1 MTEKQKEWLD
11 ELKKDG
17 LIEFVEKEFPSLIDF
32 EKHPEPSDEVDNYI
46 NDNYHVYTDSTK
58 RDILVKM
65 VMEQFNVSFNCASYW
80 ITMTT
85 T

>member
-1 MTEKQKEWLD
+1 MKKKLRPIEQQFKDAGILD
-11 ELKKDG
+11 YVK
-17 LIEFVEKEFPSLIDF
+17 KEFPSLVDF
-32 EKHPEPSDEVDNYI
+32 EKHPDPTEEVDKYI
-46 NDNYHVYTDSTK
+46 NDNYHVYIDLNN

-65 VMEQFNVSFNCASYW
+65 VMDRFKVSFNCASYW